1 MFKKGWQPKEYRGV
15 NDEIR
20 QQHMKAKDM
29 SFKEKLGYFWYYYK
43 IHTLVAVIVIIFGSV
58 WIHDIVTAK
67 DHNFY
72 GIMLNSSHLDGD
84 ALETSFGEYAGLDNE
99 KYECFI
105 DTLSTLS
112 YQSQS
117 EYDLAT
123 FQKMIALVQSK
134 DLDVMVLDGQ
144 VFYNFSFNSML
155 MDLRN
160 VFSEEELSQYEGNIY
175 YIDYA
180 KVREAEEADDN
191 DDELMAEYEERNKA
205 TAEEIAMEAET
216 HKHPENMTEPIPV
229 GIFIDDSPLVQK
241 TGAYNQLVPIYG
253 IVITSQ
259 RTETAKQYLNYIWD
273 DSIPFENMITEY

>member
-1 MFKKGWQPKEYRGV
+1 MFKKGWQPKEYKGV

-43 IHTLVAVIVIIFGSV
+43 IHTLVAVIVIIFSSV

-123 FQKMIALVQSK
+123 FQKMIALVQAK

-155 MDLRN
+155 LDLRN
-160 VFSEEELSQYEGNIY
+160 IFSEEELSQYEGNIY

-259 RTETAKQYLNYIWD
+259 RTGTAKQYLNYIWD